1 MNLQSNLIES
11 NKQKDKGGWRASTAS
26 IGVHG
31 LLVAFV
37 VYMGAQ
43 ATQKVNAEHQIKA
56 FIAQGAAPPP
66 PPPPPPPAAS
76 SAPKATPK
84 IVQPKPVV
92 VPQFHQPTEIPK
104 ELPKVDP
111 IPTTPVQV

>member
-1 MNLQSNLIES
+1 MDLQSNLIES
-11 NKQKDKGGWRASTAS
+11 SNQKGKGGWRASTAS

-43 ATQKVNAEHQIKA
+43 ATQKVNGEHQIKA
-56 FIAQGAAPPP
+56 FIAEGAAPPTP
-66 PPPPPPPAAS
+66 PPPHPPAAR

-84 IVQPKPVV
+84 IIPPKPVIERKFTKR
-92 VPQFHQPTEIPK
+92 QEHPTGRPR
-104 ELPKVDP
+104 
-111 IPTTPVQV
+111 